1 MQPAVRRL
9 PPRPPEQARPEPL
22 THHGILALA
31 APFSRA
37 GWRVDLQASE
47 RAERHLAFM
56 PRTHATPLGTLT
68 ERLELFD
75 PVGRPARLVRTLTTP
90 GGLSAQAEAVATS
103 PAALVEAM
111 ETLTPD
117 TQFASVA
124 GTHIAYSYRL
134 ERPGDD
140 RAWRAILR
148 RAEARPGGVT
158 LTLDTRP
165 APGAL
170 GRFELLREDGNP
182 RDLPDDILA
191 VLGLAWRPLRHA
203 RGGWSAN
210 VWIERREPGRS
221 ADAASKMQRS
231 VAHLA
236 RTLAAPPARYHAE
249 HVRARWGV
257 FARRAGMLL
266 LGLGVLAAA
275 PLIMVL
281 PVGDASTLRMLAFH
295 LPPLLLVG
303 LFTLRE
309 LPSLMPPPIPR
320 RPREDAWGPAP
331 IAAPDPGS
339 AAGER

>member
-9 PPRPPEQARPEPL
+9 PPRPPEKAPPEPL
-22 THHGILALA
+22 THHGILVLA

-56 PRTHATPLGTLT
+56 PRTHPTPQGTLH

-75 PVGRPARLVRTLTTP
+75 PIGDPARLLRTLTAP
-90 GGLSAQAEAVATS
+90 DGLSATAEAVATS
-103 PAALVEAM
+103 PAAMLEAM
-111 ETLTPD
+111 ERLAPD
-117 TQFASVA
+117 AQFTRAA
-124 GTHIAYSYRL
+124 GTRIAYSYKL
-134 ERPGDD
+134 ERDGDGG
-140 RAWRAILR
+140 AWRAILR
-148 RAEARPGGVT
+148 RAEAHPGGMT

-170 GRFELLREDGNP
+170 GRFELLREDGDP
-182 RDLPDDILA
+182 QDLPDDILA

-210 VWIERREPGRS
+210 VWIERREPRRS
-221 ADAASKMQRS
+221 ADAATKMERT
-231 VAHLA
+231 VAHLT
-236 RTLAAPPARYHAE
+236 RTLSASPARYHAD

-281 PVGDASTLRMLAFH
+281 PVGDPSTLRMLAFH

-320 RPREDAWGPAP
+320 RPRDGAWDPRPLPAP
-331 IAAPDPGS
+331 EAGDTPGDQ
-339 AAGER
+339 

>member
-9 PPRPPEQARPEPL
+9 PPRPPERARPEPL
-22 THHGILALA
+22 SHHGILVLA

-56 PRTHATPLGTLT
+56 PRSHPTPQGTLT
-68 ERLELFD
+68 ERLELVD
-75 PVGRPARLVRTLTTP
+75 PIGGPARLVRTLTAP
-90 GGLSAQAEAVATS
+90 DGLRATAEALATS
-103 PAALVEAM
+103 PAALLEAM

-117 TQFASVA
+117 VHFARAEGVA
-124 GTHIAYSYRL
+124 IAYSYRL
-134 ERPGDD
+134 DHDGDG
-140 RAWRAILR
+140 WRAILR
-148 RAEARPGGVT
+148 RAEAHPGGMT

-170 GRFELLREDGNP
+170 GRFELLREDGEP

-203 RGGWSAN
+203 RGGWSAY
-210 VWIERREPGRS
+210 VWITRREPGRS
-221 ADAASKMQRS
+221 ADAASKMERT

-236 RTLAAPPARYHAE
+236 RTLAAPPARYHAD

-257 FARRAGMLL
+257 LARRALMLL

-309 LPSLMPPPIPR
+309 LPSLMPPPVPR
-320 RPREDAWGPAP
+320 RPRDDAWGPAS
-331 IAAPDPGS
+331 IAAPDPRGAS
-339 AAGER
+339 GDR